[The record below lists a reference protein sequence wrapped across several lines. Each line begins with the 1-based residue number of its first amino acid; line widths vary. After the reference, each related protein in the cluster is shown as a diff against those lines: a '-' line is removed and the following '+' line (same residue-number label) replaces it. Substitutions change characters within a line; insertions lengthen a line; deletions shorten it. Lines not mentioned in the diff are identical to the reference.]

1 MGPDAMIFVFWM
13 LSFKPAFSF
22 SSFTFIKRLFSSSS
36 LSAIR
41 VVLSAYLRLLIFL
54 LAILIPACASSSP
67 AFHMMYS
74 AYKLNKQ
81 SDNKQSWCTLFLIW
95 NQSVVPC
102 RFNCCFLTCI
112 QISWEAGQVVWYFH
126 LFKNFPQFVVIH
138 TVRHL
143 PLVGS
148 LSSAKKFKY
157 IVIAPPF
164 SLHLLSSLISNCS
177 KLPFGTQGR
186 SWRLEA
192 NPCEQEMGGG
202 EHSKVPRTRSPTGS
216 CLVSKPFH
224 FQING
229 GQGSRSNFPN
239 ISQAAESRAELR
251 TQVSQLFFLMNWFH
265 PVQLLNSISGSSTPC
280 QDDILQ
286 FGESPWH
293 FAPGKP
299 ASWRLKQKISSTEF
313 LEDLTSCISD

>member
-1 MGPDAMIFVFWM
+1 M
-13 LSFKPAFSF
+13 
-22 SSFTFIKRLFSSSS
+22 
-36 LSAIR
+36 
-41 VVLSAYLRLLIFL
+41 
-54 LAILIPACASSSP
+54 
-67 AFHMMYS
+67 
-74 AYKLNKQ
+74 
-81 SDNKQSWCTLFLIW
+81 
-95 NQSVVPC
+95 
-102 RFNCCFLTCI
+102 
-112 QISWEAGQVVWYFH
+112 
-126 LFKNFPQFVVIH
+126 IH

-143 PLVGS
+143 PLVRS

-164 SLHLLSSLISNCS
+164 PLHLLSSLIGNCL

-192 NPCEQEMGGG
+192 NPYDQEMGGG
-202 EHSKVPRTRSPTGS
+202 EHSKVPMTRSPTGS

-251 TQVSQLFFLMNWFH
+251 TQVSQLCFLMNWFH
-265 PVQLLNSISGSSTPC
+265 PVQLLNFISGSSTPC

-313 LEDLTSCISD
+313 LEDLTSLHFWLDELCCRQDGVPLAKILAFSSLKQIQKNTETEFGGNRKVALTLSRQRGEHSRLMPQELCPGPMRSLGAYITWGLPVRCRWWGPEVIGSWFSLLHCFRDSHKLASRNPDIESGSSVALRPSFWYVTTRGRVLLW